1 MTKLGCICDINIK
14 NEKSYL
20 FGMEVSVGKRIG
32 ADYYKVYYKINRDVY
47 LFDKIKENIF
57 TSCYSIHCAQ
67 FTEEKAEE

>member
-1 MTKLGCICDINIK
+1 
-14 NEKSYL
+14 
-20 FGMEVSVGKRIG
+20 MEVSVGKRIG

-67 FTEEKAEE
+67 FTEEKVEE